1 MGERPLELSKLTT
14 EQRNSNSMNLDK
26 MTTKKI
32 LQTINDEDKKIAYAV
47 ENVLDL
53 IEVAVNQI
61 YEALN
66 KGGRLFYV
74 GAGTSGRLGVM
85 DASECPPTF
94 MVSKEMVQTVMA
106 GGEKAFINAAE
117 GVEDEESQGFRD
129 LKKRSLTAKDIVIG
143 ITASGRTPYPMG
155 ALKYAREVGA
165 YTISLSSNKNSQIS
179 KYADCKIEIVVG
191 PEVLTGSTRMKAAT
205 SHKMVLNMI
214 STAVMVK
221 LGKVYEN
228 LMVDVHASNYKLKE
242 RAKRTVMEVTDSTY
256 EEAEEVLLA
265 ANYKVK
271 PAIIMI
277 ELGVSFQEAEEAI
290 KESNGY
296 VREAIRLLANQL

>member
-14 EQRNSNSMNLDK
+14 EQRNLNSMNLDK

>member
-1 MGERPLELSKLTT
+1 
-14 EQRNSNSMNLDK
+14 
-26 MTTKKI
+26 
-32 LQTINDEDKKIAYAV
+32 
-47 ENVLDL
+47 
-53 IEVAVNQI
+53 
-61 YEALN
+61 
-66 KGGRLFYV
+66 
-74 GAGTSGRLGVM
+74 
-85 DASECPPTF
+85 
-94 MVSKEMVQTVMA
+94 
-106 GGEKAFINAAE
+106 
-117 GVEDEESQGFRD
+117 
-129 LKKRSLTAKDIVIG
+129 
-143 ITASGRTPYPMG
+143 
-155 ALKYAREVGA
+155 
-165 YTISLSSNKNSQIS
+165 
-179 KYADCKIEIVVG
+179 
-191 PEVLTGSTRMKAAT
+191 
-205 SHKMVLNMI
+205 
-214 STAVMVK
+214 MVK